1 MGTLGIISALSVVI
15 WYIIDRFKPLWSE
28 AKGSKYIT
36 IGVACVLGII
46 AVLTFNL
53 DILVATGLVPD
64 VSAFGMICTVLL
76 YMAGSS
82 AIAEIIE
89 RIKGGGKND
98 D

>member
-1 MGTLGIISALSVVI
+1 MGTLAIISALSVVI
-15 WYIIDRFKPLWSE
+15 WYIIDRFKPLWDGV
-28 AKGSKYIT
+28 KGSKYIT
-36 IGVACVLGII
+36 IGIACILGVI

-53 DILVATGLVPD
+53 DILQATGLVSD
-64 VSAFGMICTVLL
+64 VTLFGQICTVLL

-89 RIKGGGKND
+89 RIKGGGTND